1 MVKKE
6 GDEGRED
13 AETLT
18 WMRITVAFLV
28 RRLSIA
34 HLSAFWLPFSLSIA
48 TAINPFTPS
57 LFSDEFF
64 GNHIPLF
71 LPKLL
76 VFFQWT
82 QTKL

>member
-1 MVKKE
+1 MTKNLLVDLLAVKIE
-6 GDEGRED
+6 GVEEKED
-13 AETLT
+13 ATTLT

-57 LFSDEFF
+57 
-64 GNHIPLF
+64 F
-71 LPKLL
+71 LSG
-76 VFFQWT
+76 
-82 QTKL
+82 